1 MNKGT
6 SAELLISQRST
17 SPTSTVDTSVA
28 SNRSSGSQRPGGL
41 TPSMGSHGSDRKS
54 EEPVSK
60 EPSLTATSSREQQ
73 CRDPE
78 VPPVIRFSSLS
89 PENAAAEISDRGSAR
104 IVPVVRPFAVKKSQQ
119 TSNAREELDPKRLNT
134 QLLLNEASGTQDGK
148 ASVRKQIP
156 PLGKAVGRSD
166 TPTPHTDE
174 IKRRHEAQIS
184 FPTHNRQEQM
194 PPTVGRRAGMPQMNG
209 PSQSPPAPTQHV
221 HYRQQHHTN
230 RQDAHGRATSI
241 TSSVDVTPTLIARR
255 GQQRNMSSGSDAE
268 MSPAIA
274 PTPLFQRLVTEEVQ
288 ELKHYTRIIE
298 EQNRR
303 LNEVENITVDLDR
316 KLQKQT
322 KARMDLER
330 TLELRERQWAD
341 KFEKLEADRD
351 HWKVV
356 VQKEERMNTRL
367 NDQVA
372 RLEQEIHRMLQRKVC
387 ACVTRISRAPMWSII
402 LICVRFHS
410 FFSMTTNVVMLR
422 DLCEAYVHTI
432 PAEALHP
439 FPCQL
444 ILIRTA
450 RLRLLA

>member
-1 MNKGT
+1 
-6 SAELLISQRST
+6 
-17 SPTSTVDTSVA
+17 
-28 SNRSSGSQRPGGL
+28 
-41 TPSMGSHGSDRKS
+41 
-54 EEPVSK
+54 
-60 EPSLTATSSREQQ
+60 
-73 CRDPE
+73 
-78 VPPVIRFSSLS
+78 
-89 PENAAAEISDRGSAR
+89 
-104 IVPVVRPFAVKKSQQ
+104 
-119 TSNAREELDPKRLNT
+119 
-134 QLLLNEASGTQDGK
+134 
-148 ASVRKQIP
+148 
-156 PLGKAVGRSD
+156 
-166 TPTPHTDE
+166 
-174 IKRRHEAQIS
+174 
-184 FPTHNRQEQM
+184 
-194 PPTVGRRAGMPQMNG
+194 
-209 PSQSPPAPTQHV
+209 
-221 HYRQQHHTN
+221 
-230 RQDAHGRATSI
+230 
-241 TSSVDVTPTLIARR
+241 
-255 GQQRNMSSGSDAE
+255 MSSGSDAE

-303 LNEVENITVDLDR
+303 LSEVENITVDLDR

-432 PAEALHP
+432 PTEALHP